1 MTKRKV
7 ILFSILG
14 LNSEMSKATTLS
26 ETPLLKQIIKA
37 SSAVNPIVPGQLT
50 PGASQDLI
58 ESISN
63 ETNKGLEP
71 IDMISLKVDCDR
83 I

>member
-37 SSAVNPIVPGQLT
+37 SLAVKPIVPGQLT
-50 PGASQDLI
+50 PGASRKI
-58 ESISN
+58 N
-63 ETNKGLEP
+63 
-71 IDMISLKVDCDR
+71 
-83 I
+83 